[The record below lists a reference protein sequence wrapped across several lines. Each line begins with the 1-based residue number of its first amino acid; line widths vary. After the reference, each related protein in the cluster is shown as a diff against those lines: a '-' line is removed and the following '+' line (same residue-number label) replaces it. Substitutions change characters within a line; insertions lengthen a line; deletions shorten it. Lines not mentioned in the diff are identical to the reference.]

1 MVLWL
6 FNEIENGN
14 QLNLTPNQLPKD
26 CNRITEICEIKDLY
40 QFLLSR
46 ADLDAEKK
54 KLNNDN
60 HNDNDNK
67 SNSVLY
73 ENSVFEWIVFSF
85 F

>member
-1 MVLWL
+1 MWL

-26 CNRITEICEIKDLY
+26 STRITQICEIKDLY

-67 SNSVLY
+67 NNSKYNISIIYKNNNIQYL
-73 ENSVFEWIVFSF
+73 
-85 F
+85 